1 MKYLT
6 LLVFVGVSACTSAPI
21 ERLVVPSFGPVCY
34 QLVCTE

>member
-6 LLVFVGVSACTSAPI
+6 LLVFVGLTACAT
-21 ERLVVPSFGPVCY
+21 VPNLGPVCY